1 MEGAKFAD
9 RHGFKAIW
17 TPERH
22 FYRFGGLYPNP
33 SVLGA
38 ALAVATERIQIRAGS
53 VVLPLHHPVRV
64 AEEWAVVDNLSRGR
78 VGLAF
83 ASGFVPTDFVFAPD
97 NFATRRDV
105 MFEGIDT
112 VKQLWRGESV
122 RVLDGNGAPTEVAI
136 YPKPVQPELP
146 VWLVTARNEDTFVEA
161 GKIGANVL
169 TSLILLSVEE
179 VAQRIALYRE
189 TLAKNGHDPEQG
201 QVTLM
206 LHTFL
211 GDDID
216 KVRETVREPF
226 YDYLRSHLEMIKT
239 VAANQNINMDEESL
253 PVGDREALL
262 SFAFERYFNTTSL
275 CGTPSSCRSMIERLS
290 AIGVN
295 EIACLIDFGV
305 DVDSTM
311 MSLQHLSALKEQV
324 AQG

>member
-1 MEGAKFAD
+1 
-9 RHGFKAIW
+9 
-17 TPERH
+17 
-22 FYRFGGLYPNP
+22 
-33 SVLGA
+33 
-38 ALAVATERIQIRAGS
+38 
-53 VVLPLHHPVRV
+53 
-64 AEEWAVVDNLSRGR
+64 
-78 VGLAF
+78 
-83 ASGFVPTDFVFAPD
+83 
-97 NFATRRDV
+97 
-105 MFEGIDT
+105 
-112 VKQLWRGESV
+112 
-122 RVLDGNGAPTEVAI
+122 
-136 YPKPVQPELP
+136 

-179 VAQRIALYRE
+179 LAQRVALYRA
-189 TLAKNGHDPEQG
+189 TLAKHGYDPEQG

-239 VAANQNINMDEESL
+239 VAAHQNINMDEESL
-253 PVGDREALL
+253 PIGDREALL

-311 MSLQHLSALKEQV
+311 TSLQHLSALKEQV